1 MKRII
6 CLLLTLVIMFISP
19 CYVVAAD
26 SSSLVVGSGES
37 VIAENTTDTTI
48 TLRKQNEASYRGDT
62 SYTIINS
69 EGKAYHYG
77 NDTSGT
83 TFDLAPGDKIHIM
96 NSSGTSFT
104 IYDPF
109 SQINIKKVNVSSAEV
124 ASGESVIAE
133 NTTDATITLR
143 KQNDNS

>member
-26 SSSLVVGSGES
+26 SSSLVVG
-37 VIAENTTDTTI
+37 
-48 TLRKQNEASYRGDT
+48 
-62 SYTIINS
+62 
-69 EGKAYHYG
+69 
-77 NDTSGT
+77 
-83 TFDLAPGDKIHIM
+83 P
-96 NSSGTSFT
+96 
-104 IYDPF
+104 
-109 SQINIKKVNVSSAEV
+109 
-124 ASGESVIAE
+124 GESVIAE